1 MRNSYI
7 HRIISLD
14 GFDRRHENGF
24 GTNDTNN
31 MLHKVHRKKENKNK
45 KRIEAASMRISKI
58 PDRF

>member
-7 HRIISLD
+7 HRIISFD
-14 GFDRRHENGF
+14 GVDWRHENGF

-31 MLHKVHRKKENKNK
+31 MLHKVHWKKENKNE